1 MFEEITIN
9 TYYMFIVIVVLNV
22 SFRLGYDKKK
32 ENNNKSGQKCAVEKI
47 CIDYSQIFNVWL
59 SHDLTH

>member
-47 CIDYSQIFNVWL
+47 CIDYSQIFNV
-59 SHDLTH
+59 